1 MVKIEFSYIIKWI
14 IAIVVLA
21 ALAIL
26 YFTYNPEGS
35 DLFPKCLFLEL
46 TGLKCP
52 GCGSQ
57 RAIHYFANG
66 NIGSAFLVHPL
77 LVLSLPYLLLA
88 VYFEYM
94 GGKRKYPTTRKRFF
108 GAKACIIILT
118 IVLLYWILRNIF
130 GF

>member
-1 MVKIEFSYIIKWI
+1 MKKWV

-26 YFTYNPEGS
+26 YFTYNPAES
-35 DLFPKCLFLEL
+35 ELFPKCPFYAL

-57 RAIHYFANG
+57 RAIHYLFNG
-66 NIGSAFLVHPL
+66 NIRGAFLVHPL
-77 LVLSLPYLLLA
+77 LVLAIPYLLLA

-94 GGKRKYPTTRKRFF
+94 GGKSKYPLIRKRLF
-108 GAKACIIILT
+108 GVKACIIIFV
-118 IVLLYWILRNIF
+118 IVLAYWILRNIF
-130 GF
+130 GW